1 MFKHLFLFSTLV
13 IACVECYYVGMKTG
27 EGELR
32 SDGGGSIW
40 AGSCL
45 WLAIHQGM
53 GKCHI
58 RNKESKLVEVGK
70 DLNELHF
77 RSGVPNL
84 QDLMP
89 DDLRWSWCNNNGN
102 KVHNKFDALESS
114 QNHPPPSVEK
124 FSFMKLISGAK
135 NVGDCCWRWTKVR
148 SDGGTAEWA
157 WLAGTWK

>member
-40 AGSCL
+40 AGSCS

-89 DDLRWSWCNNNGN
+89 DDLRWSWRNNNRN

-114 QNHPPPSVEK
+114 QNHPPPCLWK
-124 FSFMKLISGAK
+124 SFLSWNWSLVPKML
-135 NVGDCCWRWTKVR
+135 
-148 SDGGTAEWA
+148 GTA
-157 WLAGTWK
+157 AGGGPKYEVMEAQQSGHG

>member
-45 WLAIHQGM
+45 WLAIHQEM

-102 KVHNKFDALESS
+102 KGLPSGLVVKNLPANAGVTGSVPGLGRNPHASERLCPTHPSYWASPLEPKSHN
-114 QNHPPPSVEK
+114 
-124 FSFMKLISGAK
+124 
-135 NVGDCCWRWTKVR
+135 CWGLC
-148 SDGGTAEWA
+148 S
-157 WLAGTWK
+157 